1 MPLIPYEPF
10 RNLENWKRD
19 LDRFF
24 NEFPSNLR
32 IGNQIPRTDVYETEK
47 EVVVI
52 CEMPGLEKKEDI
64 HIDVSGNRLDIAG
77 TFHSTTEVKEEEMH
91 RKERF
96 TGHFQRSVLLP
107 AQVKNEGITASYK
120 KGILEV
126 RMPKVEPDTKN
137 RIDIQ
142 FH

>member
-77 TFHSTTEVKEEEMH
+77 TF
-91 RKERF
+91 
-96 TGHFQRSVLLP
+96 QL
-107 AQVKNEGITASYK
+107 
-120 KGILEV
+120 
-126 RMPKVEPDTKN
+126 
-137 RIDIQ
+137 
-142 FH
+142 